1 MIIYLISLSKE
12 EKEQETAFKVVAIM
26 QAVAEDLDET
36 GKKAWRKMLG
46 IADKP
51 GKPSDDGKE
60 QDAKK

>member
-1 MIIYLISLSKE
+1 MSKE

-26 QAVAEDLDET
+26 QAVAEDLDEA

-51 GKPSDDGKE
+51 EESSEDGEE
-60 QDAKK
+60 QDVERKRNAP

>member
-1 MIIYLISLSKE
+1 MNKE
-12 EKEQETAFKVVAIM
+12 ENEQETAFKVVAIM
-26 QAVAEDLDET
+26 QAVVEDLDEA

-60 QDAKK
+60 QDAEK

>member
-1 MIIYLISLSKE
+1 LNKE

-26 QAVAEDLDET
+26 QAVAEDLDEA

-51 GKPSDDGKE
+51 EKSSEDGEE
-60 QDAKK
+60 QDVERKRNPT